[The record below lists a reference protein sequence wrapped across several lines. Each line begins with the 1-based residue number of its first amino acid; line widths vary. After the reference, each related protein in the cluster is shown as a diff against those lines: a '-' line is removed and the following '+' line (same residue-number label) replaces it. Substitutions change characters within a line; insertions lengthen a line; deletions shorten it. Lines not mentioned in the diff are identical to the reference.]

1 MFAEQSNNR
10 DKIKEATEVM
20 GVNVK
25 KLTTLSLSVALSMI
39 LSFVESQIPAFVAVP
54 GVKIGLSNIVTVF
67 LLYKFGWREAGA
79 VSLVRVFLSSMLF
92 GSVDSLAYSLSGA
105 VFSFI
110 IMLITKRIS
119 LFSELGVSVSG
130 GIFHNVAQILMA
142 MLIMENEKI
151 AMYLPALLISGT
163 IAGAV
168 VGIVAALLVKKLG
181 KII

>member
-1 MFAEQSNNR
+1 M
-10 DKIKEATEVM
+10 
-20 GVNVK
+20 NVK
-25 KLTTLSLSVALSMI
+25 KLTTLSISVALGLI

-79 VSLVRVFLSSMLF
+79 VSLVRVFLSSLLF
-92 GSVDSLAYSLSGA
+92 GSAVSLIYSFSGFL
-105 VFSFI
+105 FSFV
-110 IMLITKRIS
+110 IMLIMKKTAV
-119 LFSELGVSVSG
+119 FSELGVSVCG

-151 AMYLPALLISGT
+151 SLYLPALLISGT
-163 IAGAV
+163 VAGAV
-168 VGIVAALLVKKLG
+168 VGIAAALLLRKLE

>member
-1 MFAEQSNNR
+1 
-10 DKIKEATEVM
+10 
-20 GVNVK
+20 
-25 KLTTLSLSVALSMI
+25 
-39 LSFVESQIPAFVAVP
+39 
-54 GVKIGLSNIVTVF
+54 
-67 LLYKFGWREAGA
+67 
-79 VSLVRVFLSSMLF
+79 
-92 GSVDSLAYSLSGA
+92 LAYSLSGA

-168 VGIVAALLVKKLG
+168 VGIVAALLIKKLG